1 MTTPLLELRGIKMR
15 YGAVEAL
22 RGVNI
27 SVQAGE
33 VLALVGDNGAGK
45 STVAKTVSGVLQP
58 DEGEIRLDG
67 TVVTFPRPHDA
78 AKHGVATV
86 YQDLALCD
94 NLDVVANLF
103 LGQELLHPAPPHP
116 KFLAH
121 LAMRRETER
130 LLSSLSVR
138 LPSPTA
144 RVQSLSGG
152 QRQAVAIARALVG
165 EPRLL
170 LLDEP
175 TAALGAAQRREVM
188 DLIRRL
194 RDRGLGIIVI
204 THNLNEVF
212 QVSDRISVMR
222 LGRCVVNAQTTDMT
236 EHQLVAA
243 ITGVGETADALD
255 QGQVSA

>member
-1 MTTPLLELRGIKMR
+1 
-15 YGAVEAL
+15 
-22 RGVNI
+22 
-27 SVQAGE
+27 
-33 VLALVGDNGAGK
+33 LV
-45 STVAKTVSGVLQP
+45 TIVP
-58 DEGEIRLDG
+58 
-67 TVVTFPRPHDA
+67 
-78 AKHGVATV
+78 
-86 YQDLALCD
+86 
-94 NLDVVANLF
+94 NLF
-103 LGQELLHPAPPHP
+103 LGQERLRSSPPRP
-116 KFLAH
+116 KVLAH
-121 LAMRRETER
+121 LAMRREAEH

-212 QVSDRISVMR
+212 QVADRISVMR
-222 LGRCVVNAQTTDMT
+222 LGSCVANALTAEMT

-243 ITGVGETADALD
+243 ITGVGETANGPDE
-255 QGQVSA
+255 GRVSA